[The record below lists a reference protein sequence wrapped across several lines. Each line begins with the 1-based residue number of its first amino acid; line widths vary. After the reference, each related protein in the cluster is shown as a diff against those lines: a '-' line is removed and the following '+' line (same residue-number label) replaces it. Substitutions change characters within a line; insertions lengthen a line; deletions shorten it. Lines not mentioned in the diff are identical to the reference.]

1 VQPRPDSLTPV
12 RALAWRITCDNELL
26 VTIVVADHH
35 VMLLSKDGR
44 RPESAESKYRLGTY
58 LDSNEA
64 ALKAIDMTGSYERLR
79 HGKVG
84 EYAELSLPAD
94 GWSQTLAE
102 GNVGVEISKL
112 IDAALSPVLSPAVD

>member
-1 VQPRPDSLTPV
+1 MQPRPDSTSPV
-12 RALAWRITCDNELL
+12 RALAWRIACDNELN

-35 VMLLSKDGR
+35 VLLLSRDAKNPD
-44 RPESAESKYRLGTY
+44 SKYRLGTY

-84 EYAELSLPAD
+84 RYSELTFPAADWSLTLAD
-94 GWSQTLAE
+94 G
-102 GNVGVEISKL
+102 NVALGIAQQIET
-112 IDAALSPVLSPAVD
+112 ALSPIVSTVAD